1 MIELVG
7 QLFYLIIILFIL
19 SFSREFGRFLI
30 LIYLKVPGSKIKINP
45 FQFPHYLELYNGEK
59 WIKSTE
65 EDFLAAYYRYEPA
78 RRGGFALYSF
88 PWVFESLVLFISYIF
103 IDTMVSPEL
112 ANYLV
117 ILSLLF
123 TGVIFL
129 YQIFIF
135 WKTEEYKGDFIVLY
149 ILSPV
154 AGVASVGLYY
164 IFRLILLIT

>member
-1 MIELVG
+1 MVELVG

-30 LIYLKVPGSKIKINP
+30 LLYLKVPESKIKINP
-45 FQFPHYLELYNGEK
+45 LQFPHYLELYNGEK

-88 PWVFESLVLFISYIF
+88 PWVFESLVLFISYVF
-103 IDTMVSPEL
+103 IDIMVSSEL
-112 ANYLV
+112 ASYLI

-123 TGVIFL
+123 TGIIF
-129 YQIFIF
+129 
-135 WKTEEYKGDFIVLY
+135 Y
-149 ILSPV
+149 ISGNYLFENRRV
-154 AGVASVGLYY
+154 
-164 IFRLILLIT
+164 

>member
-1 MIELVG
+1 MVELVG

-30 LIYLKVPGSKIKINP
+30 LLYLKVPESKIKINP
-45 FQFPHYLELYNGEK
+45 LQFPHYLELYNGEK

-88 PWVFESLVLFISYIF
+88 PWVFESLVLFISYVF
-103 IDTMVSPEL
+103 IDIMVSSEL
-112 ANYLV
+112 ASYLI

-123 TGVIFL
+123 TGIIFIYQVIIFL
-129 YQIFIF
+129 
-135 WKTEEYKGDFIVLY
+135 KTEEYKGDFIVLY
-149 ILSPV
+149 ILSPA
-154 AGVASVGLYY
+154 AGVASVVLYY
-164 IFRLILLIT
+164 IFRLILLVF

>member
-30 LIYLKVPGSKIKINP
+30 LLYLKVPGSKIKLNP
-45 FQFPHYLELYNGEK
+45 FQFPHYIELYNGEK

-103 IDTMVSPEL
+103 INTMVSTDL
-112 ANYLV
+112 ASYLI
-117 ILSLLF
+117 ILSLIF
-123 TGVIFL
+123 TGA
-129 YQIFIF
+129 IFIYQLIIF
-135 WKTEEYKGDFIVLY
+135 WRTEEYRGDFIVLY
-149 ILSPV
+149 VISPA
-154 AGVASVGLYY
+154 AGVASVALYY
-164 IFRLILLIT
+164 IFRLILLVF

>member
-1 MIELVG
+1 MVELVG

-30 LIYLKVPGSKIKINP
+30 LLYLKVPGSKIKLNP
-45 FQFPHYLELYNGEK
+45 FQFPHYLEIYNGEN

-65 EDFLAAYYRYEPA
+65 EGFLASYYRYEPA
-78 RRGGFALYSF
+78 RRGGFTLYSF

-103 IDTMVSPEL
+103 IDTMVSTEL
-112 ANYLV
+112 ANYLI

-123 TGVIFL
+123 TGVIFI
-129 YQIFIF
+129 YQIIIYLR
-135 WKTEEYKGDFIVLY
+135 TEEYRGDFVVLY
-149 ILSPV
+149 ILSP
-154 AGVASVGLYY
+154 AAAVASVILYY